1 LPGLAD
7 GPVFDVPVASSGDMN
22 GESMPAAAPLPLPL
36 SDGGAVM
43 GRLLKAATTGDGSE
57 VFPPPAP
64 PGAAV
69 ESPAAAPAPAP
80 KRIDPSTEPLR
91 PGMTWEWRRP
101 DPDAPALDP
110 RTEKRIRE
118 IVREEFRER
127 EWRMA
132 ARFRSRHVLMI
143 DE

>member
-1 LPGLAD
+1 MD
-7 GPVFDVPVASSGDMN
+7 
-22 GESMPAAAPLPLPL
+22 GESRLAAAPLPLR
-36 SDGGAVM
+36 SADGTSVFD
-43 GRLLKAATTGDGSE
+43 RLLKAATTVDGSE
-57 VFPPPAP
+57 VSPPPAAP
-64 PGAAV
+64 QTTA
-69 ESPAAAPAPAP
+69 ESSAAAPAPVP
-80 KRIDPSTEPLR
+80 QRIDPSTEPLR

-110 RTEKRIRE
+110 KLEKRIRE

-127 EWRMA
+127 DRRMA